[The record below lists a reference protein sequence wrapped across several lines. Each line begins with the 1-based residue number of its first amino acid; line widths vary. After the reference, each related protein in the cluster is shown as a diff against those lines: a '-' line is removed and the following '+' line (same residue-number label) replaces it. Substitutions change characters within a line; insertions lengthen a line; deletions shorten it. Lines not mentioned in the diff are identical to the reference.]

1 MNYYELADAMARR
14 FGLDPELFRR
24 QIQQESGFQESAVS
38 PVGARGLGQIMP
50 DTAAQPGYGVT
61 PLSADLIDDPEE
73 NLRFSAEYMAA
84 MLKKYDGD
92 YRLALA
98 AYNAGAGAVDKAGG
112 VPDFEETQNYVSKI
126 LNGVTVDVDK
136 GGRRTPFVEQEAQQ
150 AAQQEAQ
157 QEAGVP
163 GLKPGLME
171 ILTAAVSNLVPED
184 DNALTLE
191 DAQGLEILRRQR
203 RNPLDRLGV
212 ASLGKMG

>member
-126 LNGVTVDVDK
+126 LRGETVDVDK
-136 GGRRTPFVEQEAQQ
+136 GGRRTPFVEQAAQQ

>member
-1 MNYYELADAMARR
+1 MNYYELADATAERY
-14 FGLDPELFRR
+14 GLDKELFRR

-50 DTAAQPGYGVT
+50 DTAAKPGYGVT
-61 PLSADLIDDPEE
+61 PLAADLIDDPEE
-73 NLRFSAEYMAA
+73 NLRFAAEYMRA
-84 MLKKYDGD
+84 MLDKYDGD
-92 YRLALA
+92 YSLALA

-112 VPDFEETQNYVSKI
+112 VPEFEETQNYVSKI
-126 LNGVTVDVDK
+126 LNGVTVGVDK
-136 GGRRTPFVEQEAQQ
+136 GGRRTPFVE
-150 AAQQEAQ
+150 QEAQ

-171 ILTAAVSNLVPED
+171 ILTAAVSNLAPED

>member
-126 LNGVTVDVDK
+126 LRGETVDVDK
-136 GGRRTPFVEQEAQQ
+136 GGRRTPFVEQE
-150 AAQQEAQ
+150 AQQEAQ

>member
-150 AAQQEAQ
+150 AAQQEA
-157 QEAGVP
+157 GVP

>member
-126 LNGVTVDVDK
+126 LRGETVDVDK